1 MGSIAQLYASGLA
14 AYRATS
20 FETAVELFSEAIAL
34 NGKSAK
40 LFDARA
46 SAYEKLGKVQEGLHD
61 AREVVKLVPAS
72 HKGYL
77 RAAKMLKSATKY
89 ANAEKLL
96 LQGLERVPEAEEK
109 GQQELREELVALRE
123 VRARAEHSPFSQLP
137 LEIFLEI
144 IHLATAPV
152 PLSTYTSAEL
162 PLPKHPRPNTLF
174 NAMRVSRTWYQTIKS
189 CPRLWSTLA
198 LDGIVNQ
205 KNAERKAC
213 FILSLACGKKIT
225 PEMGQAVQDSAAAA
239 RRTGGRAFTSGET
252 SSAGGLRAGGIR
264 RLVLTAA
271 QDFPAPTFT
280 AIFGLLEAS
289 SASSTLREVVLS
301 FADGSQTTIS
311 AEGEGSRALQ
321 LLLFLHEHARSS
333 LLSLSICT
341 GGRIYP
347 DFDLT
352 SVYAEFP
359 RLTEL
364 RLCGSTTS
372 NFVFGLRAP
381 FLRHAPPSS
390 PSASSTSSVVSA
402 ATSHT
407 VSTTAIST
415 SGIYSTA
422 PPSRFFPPTGAEHLT
437 VLGAVLIS
445 DSSLSRHAFPHLKTL
460 ELDVLNAGVI
470 WDLLSAPNLTKYHGF
485 VYGEASVL
493 ELELPDLRAAWA
505 KVEDLRIG
513 GAKRL
518 APRLLDHAVSLGP
531 ITFPYLT
538 TLDLSYAALSSTHLS
553 LLFSSSTAPHL
564 ATVNLAS
571 TTVSPPSCSLSLP
584 PRLDA
589 LKSLNLS
596 HTLWTTDETIRD
608 LRKCAPALE
617 RLEVRGNAFITGR
630 PLMELVRA
638 RMPGRSTLSASASS
652 TVEDENS
659 AKVKKDVKTSAGEKI
674 KSSSSFAASKDASST
689 PRTYSLLTD
698 LALEG
703 CTKIET
709 AAVEWLRK
717 AVRPGGLKLQFL
729 DPGERRKGARWDWAG

>member
-1 MGSIAQLYASGLA
+1 MGSVAQLYASGLA

-20 FETAVELFSEAIAL
+20 FETAVKLFSEAIAL
-34 NGKSAK
+34 NSKSAK

-61 AREVVKLVPAS
+61 AREVVKLMPAS
-72 HKGYL
+72 QKGYI
-77 RAAKMLKSATKY
+77 RAAKMLKVATKY

-109 GQQELREELVALRE
+109 GRAELEKELEALRE
-123 VRARAEHSPFSQLP
+123 IKAQAEHSPLSNLP

-144 IHLATAPV
+144 ISLATQSP
-152 PLSTYTSAEL
+152 PLTTYTCAQLSR
-162 PLPKHPRPNTLF
+162 PKHPRPNTLF
-174 NAMRVSRTWYQTIKS
+174 CAMRVCRTWYQLIKS
-189 CPRLWSTLA
+189 SPRLWSTLT
-198 LDGIVNQ
+198 LDGIINQ
-205 KNAERKAC
+205 KNAERKAS
-213 FILSLACGKKIT
+213 FVLSLATGRKVT
-225 PEMGQAVQDSAAAA
+225 PEMGERAQVLAKKRSDGGGVPGG
-239 RRTGGRAFTSGET
+239 GGRRSP
-252 SSAGGLRAGGIR
+252 GGIR

-271 QDFPAPTFT
+271 QDFPAPTYT
-280 AIFGLLEAS
+280 ALFSLLDAS
-289 SASSTLREVVLS
+289 SASSTLSEVVLS
-301 FADGSQTTIS
+301 FADGSQTTLS

-321 LLLFLHEHARSS
+321 LLLFLHEHARNS
-333 LLSLSICT
+333 LSSLSICT

-352 SVYAEFP
+352 SIYAEFP
-359 RLTEL
+359 RLKEF

-381 FLRHAPPSS
+381 FLRHAPPTS
-390 PSASSTSSVVSA
+390 PSASSASSATSA

-415 SGIYSTA
+415 SGIFSSA
-422 PPSRFFPPTGAEHLT
+422 PPSRFFPQTGAEHLT

-445 DSSLSRHAFPHLKTL
+445 DSSLSRHSFPHLKTL
-460 ELDVLNAGVI
+460 ELDILNAGVV
-470 WDLLSAPNLTKYHGF
+470 WDLLSAPNLIKYHAF

-493 ELELPDLRAAWA
+493 ELDLPDLAAAWA

-531 ITFPYLT
+531 LTFPFLT
-538 TLDLSYAALSSTHLS
+538 ALDLSFAALSSSHLS
-553 LLFSSSTAPHL
+553 LLFDSTSAPHL
-564 ATVNLAS
+564 ETINLAS
-571 TTVSPPSCSLSLP
+571 TTVSPPSRSLALP
-584 PRLDA
+584 KRLDA
-589 LKSLNLS
+589 LKALNVS
-596 HTLWTTDETIRD
+596 HTLWTTDETVRE
-608 LRKCAPALE
+608 LVKCAPRIE

-638 RMPGRSTLSASASS
+638 RMPAR
-652 TVEDENS
+652 
-659 AKVKKDVKTSAGEKI
+659 
-674 KSSSSFAASKDASST
+674 
-689 PRTYSLLTD
+689 PRTDGDGDAEEGGGTKGKGKEKERTKGPRIYSLLTD

-717 AVRPGGLKLQFL
+717 AVRPGGLKLQFV
-729 DPGERRKGARWDWAG
+729 DPSEKRKGWKWDWGLG